1 MVSYKKSPKI
11 GGISFNYSSYW
22 TIELMQDLF
31 AKHWSGLKLAK
42 YWKLVSIV
50 ANVLEKEYKAP
61 FITHE
66 GIRHTFWTVASGP
79 STNSFLV
86 FNLVYDERDETN
98 EVLHDFTTKFYND
111 FKPILAPNIIYDGKY
126 GWEPDLNPTVV
137 KSGNEYH
144 MMVSINMPCDIRNSD
159 ADVIIEKYKDFIGEV
174 KLNDR
179 QLTPIEGVNQIRG
192 NWAISPK
199 VDDTQFHY
207 YVNEYGQRLEDIIRK
222 VFKGDTDELV
232 RYSGVGWIHNGKVS
246 VKQYYRFLTIMW
258 NYFKEIHRG
267 EYKMALMSTNEYD
280 QKLESPSERRKDT
293 FYMSICIFTDTIEEA
308 EEFLNNFIRN
318 GEKDIKDFVL
328 ECRVIPGTTIPGCD
342 FSSNMV
348 EFFLKGVGEYGI
360 YQDYYL
366 RLKRKFKHLLYPID
380 TIKPNEETLRVS
392 IFNYENDSS
401 ELKKL
406 SKELAIAAKKALKLF
421 MKKLQ

>member
-1 MVSYKKSPKI
+1 MVSYKKSPEI
-11 GGISFNYSSYW
+11 GGISFNYSSYCR
-22 TIELMQDLF
+22 IELTQDLF
-31 AKHWSGLKLAK
+31 AKHWSGLKLEK

-61 FITHE
+61 YITHE
-66 GIRHTFWTVASGP
+66 GIKHTFWTVASGP

-86 FNLVYDERDETN
+86 FNLVYDERDEAN
-98 EVLHDFTTKFYND
+98 EVLYDFKEKFYND
-111 FKPILAPNIIYDGKY
+111 FKSILAPNIIYDGKY
-126 GWEPDLNPTVV
+126 GWEPDLNPTVLRDD
-137 KSGNEYH
+137 KKFD
-144 MMVSINMPCDIRNSD
+144 MKVSINMPCDISD
-159 ADVIIEKYKDFIGEV
+159 NAANEIIEKYKDFIGEV

-179 QLTPIEGVNQIRG
+179 QLTPIEGVNHIIG
-192 NWAISPK
+192 DWAISPK

-222 VFKGDTDELV
+222 IFKGDTDELV
-232 RYSGVGWIHNGKVS
+232 HYSGVGCIHNGKVS

-267 EYKMALMSTNEYD
+267 KYKMAFMSTDEYD
-280 QKLESPSERRKDT
+280 EKLESASLRQKET

-318 GEKDIKDFVL
+318 GEKHIKDFVL
-328 ECRVIPGTTIPGCD
+328 EIRVIPGTTIPGCD

-348 EFFLKGVGEYGI
+348 EFFLKGVGKYGI
-360 YQDYYL
+360 YQEDYFS
-366 RLKRKFKHLLYPID
+366 LKGKFKHLLYPID

-392 IFNYENDSS
+392 IFNYENVSS